1 MAADLV
7 HQRIDSLLK
16 LIGVRVSGLLHVED
30 LADVPHILYNVIQ
43 RLINGSTSQFS
54 IDGNAKLLIGLDS
67 ADATLSEH
75 QGTLAKDQIRLR
87 GKDGLFG
94 NRLLIAKAVQ
104 RCNFISNVTL
114 QSIVII
120 EHADDCILE
129 PQLNEQLGHGQ
140 LGGQHLFGGMIV
152 GHIHSIAISVIN
164 LQGQGV
170 RGLFGGDGALG
181 NRRSNLGGG
190 SNGRCHRRCSL
201 TAASGQHDGCQCRG
215 SNTQG
220 FLFHKG
226 SSFCGV
232 LPRFCYRY

>member
-1 MAADLV
+1 M
-7 HQRIDSLLK
+7 
-16 LIGVRVSGLLHVED
+16 HVED

-43 RLINGSTSQFS
+43 RLINGSTGQFG
-54 IDGNAKLLIGLDS
+54 IDGNAQLLIGLDS
-67 ADATLSEH
+67 ADAALSEH

-87 GKDGLFG
+87 GKDGLLG
-94 NRLLIAKAVQ
+94 NRLLIAEAVQ
-104 RCNFISNVTL
+104 RGNFISNGTL
-114 QSIVII
+114 QGIVII
-120 EHADDCILE
+120 EHADDFILE
-129 PQLNEQLGHGQ
+129 PQLDEQLGHGQ
-140 LGGQHLFGGMIV
+140 LCGQHLLRCMVV
-152 GHIHSIAISVIN
+152 GHIHSIAISVID

-215 SNTQG
+215 SNAQG